1 MRRQAALALATC
13 LVGALLPSVEAFA
26 LTALVSR
33 GAAPHQRASL
43 LLRPYVAAEQ
53 PRAHGSWMPG
63 PAASL
68 RPATAL
74 RMGKT
79 ELVTYGDLWRD
90 ALNEN
95 SEGEGE
101 FVVTDDTT
109 ADEDDFTYA
118 MEEVSLLASEAVKP
132 FKEAATGVASALWNK
147 LSPSPD
153 EEEVQRNLKAFAKCH
168 SGAVMTPLGDDE
180 LASEVRYLGMFPD
193 LVDALLEAQA
203 DDDSTNK
210 NMGEDTPLALPE
222 PFVEM

>member
-1 MRRQAALALATC
+1 
-13 LVGALLPSVEAFA
+13 
-26 LTALVSR
+26 
-33 GAAPHQRASL
+33 
-43 LLRPYVAAEQ
+43 
-53 PRAHGSWMPG
+53 
-63 PAASL
+63 
-68 RPATAL
+68 
-74 RMGKT
+74 MGKT

-118 MEEVSLLASEAVKP
+118 MEEVSALASEAVKP

-168 SGAVMTPLGDDE
+168 SGAVMTPLGEDE

-203 DDDSTNK
+203 EDDSTTK
-210 NMGEDTPLALPE
+210 SEGEDSPLSLPTT
-222 PFVEM
+222 FVEM